1 MLIFATKY
9 YKAMKK
15 ITLFFVAAIVMVAC
29 NKITTEEYAKQ
40 QAKAFTEKNCPSPV
54 KNDIRTDLVYEE
66 DSRTFHYY
74 YSLFGM
80 LDNPDSLKG
89 RGDGMRERMLQSLK
103 NAGSMEEFKKA
114 EMNFKY
120 TYHSSSKPDTVLYEV
135 TFRPSEYNK

>member
-1 MLIFATKY
+1 MRKT
-9 YKAMKK
+9 
-15 ITLFFVAAIVMVAC
+15 TLFFVAGLVITAC
-29 NKITTEEYAKQ
+29 TGRITPEEYAKQ

-54 KNDIRTDLVYEE
+54 KNDIRTDSLVYEE
-66 DSRTFHYY
+66 DTRTIHYY

-103 NAGSMEEFKKA
+103 RTGSNDEFKKA

-120 TYHSSSKPDTVLYEV
+120 TYHSSSNPDTVLYEV
-135 TFRPSEYNK
+135 TFHPSEYNK